1 MNPWEEDLTVVEP
14 QVMPW
19 EEELKAET
27 PRGANLA
34 GALRNVAQ
42 ATPFIGTY
50 ADELE
55 GLLRAGEKGMDYE
68 TWRRNAEESALGN
81 IANTGYGR
89 GLEIGTN
96 LVENALLAGLTGGT
110 TLTPLASATQGAIEG
125 FGRGADIG
133 ERAVQAG
140 ASGALGFIIPS
151 ALNRVL
157 PTQTIQKEVIK
168 EVAKSKDA
176 LKSIIA
182 KALQQDTTP
191 EDVIAREVPKG
202 MRSDLWAN
210 IRRSAT
216 AENVLRKRVLKQA
229 SDTYSKPYQEYI
241 VEEVSDVV
249 PKYANKLG
257 KEMEKLKLDQL
268 GEDIVGEMDARQI
281 ATEAVNNVMR
291 KASEEEQVL
300 AAEAMEQAIA
310 KRGVAKKLTNVAI
323 ERPINAA
330 SGSIWNILRR
340 IQAPFKNLSN
350 EGLIRAMT
358 VKTPNYE
365 ARNTLERLLNFYT
378 PNWVRGGLDALLEG
392 AERKTLK

>member
-19 EEELKAET
+19 EEELKAQT

-96 LVENALLAGLTGGT
+96 LVENALLAGLTGGA
-110 TLTPLASATQGAIEG
+110 TLTPLASAAQGAIEG
-125 FGRGADIG
+125 FGRGTDIG

-168 EVAKSKDA
+168 EAAKSKDA

-216 AENVLRKRVLKQA
+216 AENVLRKKVLKQA

-291 KASEEEQVL
+291 KASEEEQIL

-365 ARNTLERLLNFYT
+365 ARNALERLLNFYT
-378 PNWVRGGLDALLEG
+378 PNWVRGGLDALLED